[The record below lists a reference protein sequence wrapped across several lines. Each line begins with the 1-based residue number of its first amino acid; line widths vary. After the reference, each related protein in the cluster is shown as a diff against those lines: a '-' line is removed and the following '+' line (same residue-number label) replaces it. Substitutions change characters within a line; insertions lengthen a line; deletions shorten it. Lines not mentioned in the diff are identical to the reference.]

1 MNMAERKKRIREAA
15 ALKYTP
21 EKGGAP
27 EVVALGKGEI
37 AENIIS
43 KAILNNVPL
52 YKDAALAHALNYL
65 NIGDEIPKELYEV
78 VAQVLV
84 FVSNLDDLYL
94 RVPPRSE
101 L

>member
-1 MNMAERKKRIREAA
+1 MAEKKKKIREAA

-37 AENIIS
+37 AEQIIE
-43 KAILNNVPL
+43 KAKQSNVPL
-52 YKDAALAHALNYL
+52 YKDAALAHTLNYL

-84 FVSNLDDLYL
+84 FVSDIDDLYG
-94 RVPPRSE
+94 E
-101 L
+101 LGQGEKNE